1 MSSKVEKYVRIYGM
15 IIAANEFI
23 REKILPFCWCVPGN
37 IIYIEIFLLIRINEG
52 IFAFLEILLWLCV
65 YD

>member
-1 MSSKVEKYVRIYGM
+1 M